1 MREEPCAIHLF
12 RSAGF
17 APSGDTMVSIAPVER
32 VVAVYGGGGA
42 FDADGLR
49 AAFGGAAVFR
59 HEGTGAL
66 FAGVW
71 GTRNAARFRREMRAR
86 MPVVLHREAPDVRLV
101 MRSAEDRR
109 PARPPLAGT

>member
-1 MREEPCAIHLF
+1 MRQEPCAIHVF

-17 APSGDTMVSIAPVER
+17 APSGNTVVSIAPVEK

-42 FDADGLR
+42 FEADGLR

-66 FAGVW
+66 LTGVW

-101 MRSAEDRR
+101 VRSGEARR
-109 PARPPLAGT
+109 PVRPPLAGA